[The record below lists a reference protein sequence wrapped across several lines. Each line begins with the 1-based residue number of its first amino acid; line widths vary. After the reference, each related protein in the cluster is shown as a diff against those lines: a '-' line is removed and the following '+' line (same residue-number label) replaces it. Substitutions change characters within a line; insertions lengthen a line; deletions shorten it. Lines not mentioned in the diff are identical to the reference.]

1 MKILTT
7 IAITLTLIAL
17 GLSHAEAHAFADH
30 SDPKVGSTVPSSPTS
45 VKIWFTEDLEG
56 AFSKIKV
63 SNSKGQE
70 VDKKDSKVDSGTKS
84 LLSVSVPKLA
94 PGTYKVEWS
103 VVSTDTHHTTG
114 TFTFDV
120 KGS

>member
-1 MKILTT
+1 
-7 IAITLTLIAL
+7 
-17 GLSHAEAHAFADH
+17 
-30 SDPKVGSTVPSSPTS
+30 VPSSPTS

-63 SNSKGQE
+63 SASKGQE
-70 VDKKDSKVDSGTKS
+70 VDKKDSKVDSATKS
-84 LLSVSVPKLA
+84 LLTVSIPKLS

-120 KGS
+120 KG